1 VEKNRRSN
9 IAATVKWLARGRKHH
24 GLKETN
30 MNRRVLFLLIIA
42 SLATALVGQWIYAQ
56 GRSDHQLIKGV
67 TDAKVTLQQG
77 LTAAA
82 QQGRP
87 ISAKFEV
94 EDGKFQLSVYTAKD
108 GKFSEVIVDHATGK
122 VTKTESITEGQDLA
136 EAKSQSAA
144 MAKAKTDLKAAVDKS
159 AATTSGSRAISV
171 TPALKDGHPVA
182 SVILVTGQQFQTV
195 EQPLE

>member
-1 VEKNRRSN
+1 MHRRTLLFA
-9 IAATVKWLARGRKHH
+9 IVATLAIG
-24 GLKETN
+24 
-30 MNRRVLFLLIIA
+30 
-42 SLATALVGQWIYAQ
+42 LVGQRISAQ
-56 GRSDHQLIKGV
+56 DRSGHPLIKGV

-82 QQGRP
+82 QEGRP

-108 GKFSEVIVDHATGK
+108 GKFSEVIVDHTTGK
-122 VTKTESITEGQDLA
+122 VAKTELITEGEDLV

-144 MAKAKTDLKAAVDKS
+144 MEKAKTDLKAAVDKS
-159 AATTSGSRAISV
+159 TAATSGSRAIAV
-171 TPALKDGHPVA
+171 TPALKGGRAIA
-182 SVILVTGQQFQTV
+182 SVTLLTGQEFHTV

>member
-1 VEKNRRSN
+1 MHWR
-9 IAATVKWLARGRKHH
+9 I
-24 GLKETN
+24 
-30 MNRRVLFLLIIA
+30 LFLMIVA
-42 SLATALVGQWIYAQ
+42 SLATGLVGQRIYAQ
-56 GRSDHQLIKGV
+56 DRSDHLLIKGV

-94 EDGKFQLSVYTAKD
+94 EDGKLQLSVYTAKD
-108 GKFSEVIVDHATGK
+108 GKFSEVIVDHMTGK
-122 VTKTESITEGQDLA
+122 VSETESITEGEDLA

-144 MAKAKTDLKAAVDKS
+144 MGKAKTDLKAAVDKS
-159 AATTSGSRAISV
+159 AAATSGSRAVSV
-171 TPALKDGHPVA
+171 TPALKDGRAVA
-182 SVILVTGQQFQTV
+182 SVTLLTGQEFQTV

>member
-1 VEKNRRSN
+1 MHRR
-9 IAATVKWLARGRKHH
+9 I
-24 GLKETN
+24 
-30 MNRRVLFLLIIA
+30 LFLVIVA
-42 SLATALVGQWIYAQ
+42 SLATGLVGQRIYAQ
-56 GRSDHQLIKGV
+56 DRSDHPLIKGV
-67 TDAKVTLQQG
+67 TEAKVTLQQG

-108 GKFSEVIVDHATGK
+108 GKFSEVIVDHTTGK
-122 VTKTESITEGQDLA
+122 VTKTESITEGEDLA
-136 EAKSQSAA
+136 EAKAERAA
-144 MAKAKTDLKAAVDKS
+144 MDKAKTDLKAAVDRS
-159 AATTSGSRAISV
+159 AATASGSRAISV

-182 SVILVTGQQFQTV
+182 SVTLLTGQQFQTV

>member
-1 VEKNRRSN
+1 M
-9 IAATVKWLARGRKHH
+9 H
-24 GLKETN
+24 
-30 MNRRVLFLLIIA
+30 
-42 SLATALVGQWIYAQ
+42 QD
-56 GRSDHQLIKGV
+56 RSDHALIKGV

-94 EDGKFQLSVYTAKD
+94 EDGKLQLSVYTERD
-108 GKFSEVIVDHATGK
+108 GKFSEVIVDHTAGSIA
-122 VTKTESITEGQDLA
+122 KTESITEGEDLA

-144 MAKAKTDLKAAVDKS
+144 MEKAKTDLKAAVDKS
-159 AATTSGSRAISV
+159 AAAASGSRAISV
-171 TPALKDGHPVA
+171 TPALKDGRAVA
-182 SVILVTGQQFQTV
+182 SVTLLSGQQMQTV

>member
-1 VEKNRRSN
+1 MSKEIGEATPQQRNR
-9 IAATVKWLARGRKHH
+9 ATEGQSH

-30 MNRRVLFLLIIA
+30 MHRRVLFLAIIA
-42 SLATALVGQWIYAQ
+42 SLATSLIGQRIYAQ
-56 GRSDHQLIKGV
+56 DRSDHLLIKGV

-94 EDGKFQLSVYTAKD
+94 EDGRLQLSVYTAKG
-108 GKFSEVIVDHATGK
+108 GKFSEVIVDHTTGK
-122 VTKTESITEGQDLA
+122 IGKTESMTEGEDLA
-136 EAKSQSAA
+136 EAKAESAA
-144 MAKAKTDLKAAVDKS
+144 MEKAKTDLKAAVDKS
-159 AATTSGSRAISV
+159 AAATSGSRAISI

-182 SVILVTGQQFQTV
+182 SVTLLTGQQFQTV

>member
-1 VEKNRRSN
+1 M
-9 IAATVKWLARGRKHH
+9 H
-24 GLKETN
+24 
-30 MNRRVLFLLIIA
+30 RRVRFLVIVA
-42 SLATALVGQWIYAQ
+42 SLATALVGQSIFAQ
-56 GRSDHQLIKGV
+56 DRSDHPLIKGV

-108 GKFSEVIVDHATGK
+108 GKFSEIIVDHTTGK
-122 VTKTESITEGQDLA
+122 VAKTESITEGEDLA

-144 MAKAKTDLKAAVDKS
+144 MEKAKTDLKAAVDKS

-171 TPALKDGHPVA
+171 TPALKEGHPVA
-182 SVILVTGQQFQTV
+182 SVILLTGQQFQTV

>member
-1 VEKNRRSN
+1 MHRR
-9 IAATVKWLARGRKHH
+9 TL
-24 GLKETN
+24 
-30 MNRRVLFLLIIA
+30 LFVTIA
-42 SLATALVGQWIYAQ
+42 SLAISLVDQRISAQ
-56 GRSDHQLIKGV
+56 DRSGHPLIKGV

-108 GKFSEVIVDHATGK
+108 GKFSEVIVDHTTGK
-122 VTKTESITEGQDLA
+122 VAKTESITEGEDLA

-144 MAKAKTDLKAAVDKS
+144 MEKAKTDLAAAVDKS
-159 AATTSGSRAISV
+159 IATTSGSRAISV
-171 TPALKDGHPVA
+171 TPALKGGRAVA
-182 SVILVTGQQFQTV
+182 SVTLLTGQEFHTV

>member
-1 VEKNRRSN
+1 MSEKIDKQHRSTGQV
-9 IAATVKWLARGRKHH
+9 ATLRGKHH
-24 GLKETN
+24 RLKERN
-30 MNRRVLFLLIIA
+30 MHRRILFLMIVA
-42 SLATALVGQWIYAQ
+42 SFATGLVGQRIYAQ
-56 GRSDHQLIKGV
+56 DRSDHLLIKGV

-94 EDGKFQLSVYTAKD
+94 EDGKLQLSVYTAKD
-108 GKFSEVIVDHATGK
+108 GKFSEVIVDHMTGK
-122 VTKTESITEGQDLA
+122 VSETESITEGEDLA

-144 MAKAKTDLKAAVDKS
+144 MGKAKTDLKAAVDKS
-159 AATTSGSRAISV
+159 AAATSGSRAVSV
-171 TPALKDGHPVA
+171 TPALKDGRAVA
-182 SVILVTGQQFQTV
+182 SVTLLTGQEFQTV

>member
-1 VEKNRRSN
+1 MHRR
-9 IAATVKWLARGRKHH
+9 TL
-24 GLKETN
+24 
-30 MNRRVLFLLIIA
+30 LFVTIA
-42 SLATALVGQWIYAQ
+42 SLAISLVDQRISAQ
-56 GRSDHQLIKGV
+56 DRSGHPLIKGV

-108 GKFSEVIVDHATGK
+108 GKFSEVIVDHTTGK
-122 VTKTESITEGQDLA
+122 VAKSESITEGEDLA

-144 MAKAKTDLKAAVDKS
+144 MEKAKTDLKAAVDKS
-159 AATTSGSRAISV
+159 VAATSGSRAITV
-171 TPALKDGHPVA
+171 TPALKGGRATA
-182 SVILVTGQQFQTV
+182 SVTVLTGQEFHTV

>member
-1 VEKNRRSN
+1 
-9 IAATVKWLARGRKHH
+9 
-24 GLKETN
+24 

-67 TDAKVTLQQG
+67 TDAKVTLEQG

-136 EAKSQSAA
+136 EAKSQRAA
-144 MAKAKTDLKAAVDKS
+144 MAKAKTDLKAAVDKL

>member
-1 VEKNRRSN
+1 M
-9 IAATVKWLARGRKHH
+9 H
-24 GLKETN
+24 
-30 MNRRVLFLLIIA
+30 RRVLFLVIVA

-56 GRSDHQLIKGV
+56 DRSDHPLIKGV

-94 EDGKFQLSVYTAKD
+94 EDGMFQLSVYTAKD

-122 VTKTESITEGQDLA
+122 VAKTESITEGEDLL

-144 MAKAKTDLKAAVDKS
+144 MEKAKTDLKAAVDKS

-182 SVILVTGQQFQTV
+182 SVILLTGQQFQTV